1 MITKRKTTGIRMP
14 EKLDNQLKIIAD
26 EQGFTKNAIM
36 LQALQIFVKKNGAK
50 N

>member
-1 MITKRKTTGIRMP
+1 MATPKKRTGIRMP
-14 EKLDNQLKIIAD
+14 EKLDNQLKAIAD

-36 LQALQIFVKKNGAK
+36 LQALQTFVKKNGEK